1 MTRVFIF
8 LIVFALNI
16 FYGCGPS
23 KNLLE
28 SDVSRDKKSEGFVTH
43 TIKGK
48 KVNPNNE
55 SDFNRLLSGKVP
67 GLQINDTSSSM
78 FDSTEIRIR
87 GEINVLYIVD
97 GVKMNASDINTSL
110 I

>member
-1 MTRVFIF
+1 MTRIFIF
-8 LIVFALNI
+8 LIVLALNI

-28 SDVSRDKKSEGFVTH
+28 SDLNRDKKSEGFATQ

-55 SDFNRLLSGKVP
+55 TDFNRLLSGKVP
-67 GLQINDTSSSM
+67 GLQIND
-78 FDSTEIRIR
+78 
-87 GEINVLYIVD
+87 
-97 GVKMNASDINTSL
+97 SL
-110 I
+110 LDDDE